1 MNETELITK
10 LTTSVE
16 VLSTR
21 MTFLETTLT
30 ELRSDVRTLTD
41 KPGKKWETIMMDL
54 AKVLLAAFVGFAV
67 SQIIGV

>member
-1 MNETELITK
+1 MTDSEIMAK
-10 LTTSVE
+10 LSTSVE
-16 VLSTR
+16 VLATR

-54 AKVLLAAFVGFAV
+54 AKILLAAFVGFAV